1 LNPRPAVYPDNFL
14 REIELAV
21 GFEPTTCGL
30 RNRCSTTELRQQLA
44 EIVGTALPLSY
55 FSNVCQKRPLNIAKK
70 VFESKMKFVSL
81 HLTLTCELATIAHN
95 DVCLF
100 FESHQISQEE
110 GMKRS
115 HVPLK
120 MDAEQ
125 PKSLLKKISLLEDR
139 SKPKNRGSKQLK
151 MVQKVT
157 AGHVRGGH
165 SFH

>member
-1 LNPRPAVYPDNFL
+1 
-14 REIELAV
+14 
-21 GFEPTTCGL
+21 
-30 RNRCSTTELRQQLA
+30 
-44 EIVGTALPLSY
+44 
-55 FSNVCQKRPLNIAKK
+55 
-70 VFESKMKFVSL
+70 MKFVSH
-81 HLTLTCELATIAHN
+81 HLTLSCVLATIAHN
-95 DVCLF
+95 DVRSF
-100 FESHQISQEE
+100 FESHQFSQEE

-139 SKPKNRGSKQLK
+139 SKPKNRGFKQLK

>member
-1 LNPRPAVYPDNFL
+1 
-14 REIELAV
+14 
-21 GFEPTTCGL
+21 
-30 RNRCSTTELRQQLA
+30 
-44 EIVGTALPLSY
+44 
-55 FSNVCQKRPLNIAKK
+55 
-70 VFESKMKFVSL
+70 MKFDSH
-81 HLTLTCELATIAHN
+81 HLTLSSAVATIAHN
-95 DVCLF
+95 DVCSF

-125 PKSLLKKISLLEDR
+125 PKSLLKKLSLLEDR
-139 SKPKNRGSKQLK
+139 GKPKNRSSKQLK

>member
-1 LNPRPAVYPDNFL
+1 
-14 REIELAV
+14 
-21 GFEPTTCGL
+21 
-30 RNRCSTTELRQQLA
+30 
-44 EIVGTALPLSY
+44 
-55 FSNVCQKRPLNIAKK
+55 
-70 VFESKMKFVSL
+70 MKFVSDL
-81 HLTLTCELATIAHN
+81 LTLSSVVATIAHN
-95 DVCLF
+95 DVRSF

-125 PKSLLKKISLLEDR
+125 PKSLLKKLSLLEDR
-139 SKPKNRGSKQLK
+139 SKRKNRGSKQLK

>member
-1 LNPRPAVYPDNFL
+1 
-14 REIELAV
+14 
-21 GFEPTTCGL
+21 
-30 RNRCSTTELRQQLA
+30 
-44 EIVGTALPLSY
+44 
-55 FSNVCQKRPLNIAKK
+55 
-70 VFESKMKFVSL
+70 MKFVSH
-81 HLTLTCELATIAHN
+81 HLTFISEVATIAHY
-95 DVCLF
+95 DVRSF

-125 PKSLLKKISLLEDR
+125 PKSLLKKLSLIEGR
-139 SKPKNRGSKQLK
+139 GKRKNRAFRQQK